1 MKQKIKFAFHI
12 IFHPFDGF
20 WDMKNERKGNML
32 VSLGIM
38 LMVIA
43 TNIFTRQAT
52 AFLFNPQKY
61 APLDVVFE
69 INKILILFLLFCI
82 SNWSITTLMGGEGTF
97 KDIVM
102 TTGYACL
109 PLVIIPLPVAILSNF
124 ASYSEQVYLTTANTI
139 ATFWFFAL
147 LFIGIMTI
155 HQYSLG
161 KMLGTIVI
169 TLVAMAALLFICLL
183 FFNLFS
189 QLIGFVYSIYKEI
202 ALRT

>member
-12 IFHPFDGF
+12 LFHPFDGF
-20 WDMKNERKGNML
+20 WDMKNERKGNMF

-38 LMVIA
+38 LMVIV
-43 TNIFTRQAT
+43 TNIFSRQAT

-97 KDIVM
+97 KDIIM

-109 PLVIIPLPVAILSNF
+109 PLVIIPLPTTILSNL
-124 ASYSEQVYLTTANTI
+124 ASYSEQVYLTAANTI
-139 ATFWFFAL
+139 ATLWFFAL

-155 HQYSLG
+155 HQYSFG

-169 TLVAMAALLFICLL
+169 TFIAMAALLFICLL